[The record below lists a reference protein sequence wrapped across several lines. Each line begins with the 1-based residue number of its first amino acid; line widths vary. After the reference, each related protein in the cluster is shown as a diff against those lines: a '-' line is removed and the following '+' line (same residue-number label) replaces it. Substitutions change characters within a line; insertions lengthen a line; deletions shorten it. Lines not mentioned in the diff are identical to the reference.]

1 MEDNNR
7 RFSLAISR
15 WTLPAWFPAAMLI
28 SLSLLC
34 IPETWAKQQFF
45 VAPEYPTGHQPQFV
59 ATGDFNGDGKAD
71 LVTSNV
77 LANTVSILFNNGDG
91 TFQAHVDYPTGVKPE
106 TVVVADFN
114 GDLKPDLAVANYDG
128 ASVSV
133 LLGIG
138 DSTFLTHVDY
148 PTGVHPT
155 SVAVGDFNGDGVAD
169 LAVGNSGESTV
180 SILLGNGDG
189 TFQPGAKYPV
199 LTSALSILVG
209 DFNGDS
215 KDDLAVA
222 VVHIGQ
228 IAVCAVSVLLGRGDG
243 TFQAH
248 MDSPTNCGAGI
259 AGGDLNLDGKEDVV
273 MANNSFLGSGA
284 GVLLGNG
291 NGTFQAEV
299 DYATDLFPSSVKVV
313 DLNGD
318 GKADLAL
325 SLPDGNS
332 VSILLGNGNGGFGA
346 HREFGAGAGTLFLVA
361 WDFNGDGRVDLAAA
375 NAFGDTVS
383 LLFGVGDGTFF
394 PARRDYP
401 AGDFPAGAAAG
412 DLNHDGILDLVVAD
426 GSTTGT
432 VSVLL
437 GNSHGT
443 FPTHVEYPVASNPDA
458 VAIGD
463 FNGDGKPDLA
473 VAIFGGFSVSVLLG
487 NGDGTF
493 QPSVEYAV
501 SDLGTGIAVGD
512 FNGDGKLDLVI
523 ALSSVPGLGAGVLLG
538 NGDGTFRPE
547 VDYDTGTGA
556 TSVAVAD
563 FNGDGKLDLAL
574 GTGNLAV
581 AVLLGNGDGTFKP
594 HTDYAV
600 AAGVYA
606 IAVADVNGDG
616 VPDMVVAT
624 TVSNDVGGISVLIG
638 NGDGTFKAHQDY
650 AGASLANAVAVGDFT
665 GDGILDVAVTRWN
678 RSGVG
683 VFAGKGDGT
692 FPTRADYTTGGSG
705 QVGVV
710 VGDFNRDR
718 KPDLAVVNGYGT
730 AVSVLLNA
738 SSLPWF
744 ALSVKTVG
752 QGSGTVTTNPGGF
765 CGRNCSKTF
774 VSGSVVMLTAT
785 ADSGSSFS
793 GWSGGGCSGTGSCNL
808 TLTADQ
814 TVTATFDLTPEFSL
828 SASDPSPN
836 PISPCQSSTSTV
848 NAAGVNGFS
857 SAVALTCSVQPSPA
871 HAPQCSLN
879 PNSITPGTPATL
891 TITTITAPTTAQAL
905 PFANPSRPFNALWL
919 PIAGLALAGMSF
931 SSRRK
936 KKTKLAGYLLC
947 SLLVAGLVFQA
958 ACGGGGGGNGGGG
971 GTPADSYTIT
981 ITGKSGSLNHSRTV
995 TLKVQ

>member
-1 MEDNNR
+1 MSDCNR
-7 RFSLAISR
+7 RFRLAIFR
-15 WTLPAWFPAAMLI
+15 WRLATWLAAAVTIGLPLLWVPHAWA
-28 SLSLLC
+28 
-34 IPETWAKQQFF
+34 QQFF
-45 VAPEYPTGHQPQFV
+45 TAPEYPTGHEPQY
-59 ATGDFNGDGKAD
+59 AALGDFNGDGKAD

-77 LANTVSILFNNGDG
+77 LGNTVSILLSNGDG
-91 TFQAHVDYPTGVKPE
+91 IFHAHVDYPTGVKPE
-106 TVVVADFN
+106 TVAVADFN
-114 GDLKPDLAVANYDG
+114 GDLKPDLAVADYDG
-128 ASVSV
+128 ASISV

-138 DSTFLTHVDY
+138 DGTFLTHVDY

-180 SILLGNGDG
+180 SVLLGNGDG
-189 TFQPGAKYPV
+189 TFQPAVKYSV
-199 LTSALSILVG
+199 LTSALSVLVA

-215 KDDLAVA
+215 KDDVAVA
-222 VVHIGQ
+222 VEHLGLTSV
-228 IAVCAVSVLLGRGDG
+228 VCAVSVLLGRGDG

-248 MDSPTNCGAGI
+248 VDSPTNCGGGI
-259 AGGDLNLDGKEDVV
+259 AGGDFNRDGKEDVV
-273 MANNSFLGSGA
+273 MANNSFFSSGV

-291 NGTFQAEV
+291 DGSFQTEV
-299 DYATDLFPSSVKVV
+299 DYATDLFPSSVNVV

-332 VSILLGNGNGGFGA
+332 ASILLGNGNGTFGA
-346 HREFGAGAGTLFLVA
+346 HREFGAGRGPLFLVA
-361 WDFNGDGRVDLAAA
+361 WDFNSDGKVDLATA
-375 NAFGDTVS
+375 NGFGDTVS

-401 AGDFPAGAAAG
+401 AGNSPAGAAAG
-412 DLNHDGILDLVVAD
+412 DLNHDGILDLVLADSTTD
-426 GSTTGT
+426 GS
-432 VSVLL
+432 VSVML
-437 GNSHGT
+437 GRADGT
-443 FPTHVEYPVASNPDA
+443 FPTHVEYPVGSNPDA

-487 NGDGTF
+487 NGDGSF
-493 QPSVEYAV
+493 QPSVEYPV

-512 FNGDGKLDLVI
+512 FNGDGKLDLVV
-523 ALSSVPGLGAGVLLG
+523 ALSSVPGSGAGVLLG

-547 VDYDTGTGA
+547 VDYDTGSGA
-556 TSVAVAD
+556 SSVAVAD

-574 GTGNLAV
+574 GTGDLAV
-581 AVLLGNGDGTFKP
+581 IVLLGNGDGTFKP
-594 HTDYAV
+594 HTQYAV

-624 TVSNDVGGISVLIG
+624 TVSNDVGGISVLVG
-638 NGDGTFKAHQDY
+638 NGDGTFKVHQDY

-678 RSGVG
+678 SSGVG

-692 FPTRADYTTGGSG
+692 FPTRVDYTTGGSG

-718 KPDLAVVNGYGT
+718 KPDLVVVNGYGT

-744 ALSVKTVG
+744 ALSVNTVG

-765 CGRNCSKTF
+765 CGRSCSKNF
-774 VSGSVVMLTAT
+774 VSGSVVMLTAA

-793 GWSGGGCSGTGSCNL
+793 GWSGGGCAGTGSCNL

-814 TVTATFDLTPEFSL
+814 TVTATFDLTPDFSL
-828 SASDPSPN
+828 SVSHPSPN
-836 PISPCQSSTSTV
+836 PISPGQSSTASV
-848 NAAGVNGFS
+848 SIGAVNGFTS
-857 SAVALTCSVQPSPA
+857 SVSLTCSVQPMPQM
-871 HAPQCSLN
+871 APQCSLN
-879 PNSITPGTPATL
+879 PSSVTPGTTATL
-891 TITTITAPTTAQAL
+891 TVTTTAPTMAL
-905 PFANPSRPFNALWL
+905 ASPPGRSGLIYCLSL
-919 PIAGLALAGMSF
+919 PMVGLALVGIGF
-931 SSRRK
+931 GSRRERRV
-936 KKTKLAGYLLC
+936 KLLGVPLC
-947 SLLVAGLVFQA
+947 GLVFAGLIFQA
-958 ACGGGGGGNGGGG
+958 ACGGGSQPHGNP
-971 GTPADSYTIT
+971 GTPKDLYTVT
-981 ITGKSGSLNHSRTV
+981 ITGTSGSLQHSTQVALTV
-995 TLKVQ
+995 Q